1 MAIPLFLFSEQI
13 VNLLFGIEYQSVGI
27 LLSLMVIRLF
37 FANMGVARSAYILNE
52 NLMVFSLIT
61 MTLGTITNI
70 VLNYYWIPL
79 YASKGAIIA
88 TIISFIVSIFVV
100 DIFYAKTRNN
110 VILQFKGIFSFYK
123 LKV

>member
-1 MAIPLFLFSEQI
+1 
-13 VNLLFGIEYQSVGI
+13 
-27 LLSLMVIRLF
+27 MVIRLF

-52 NLMVFSLIT
+52 NLMKFSLIT
-61 MTLGTITNI
+61 MILGTITNI

-88 TIISFIVSIFVV
+88 TIISFSVSIFVV
-100 DIFYAKTRNN
+100 DIFYSKTRNN
-110 VILQFKGIFSFYK
+110 LILQFKAIFSFYK